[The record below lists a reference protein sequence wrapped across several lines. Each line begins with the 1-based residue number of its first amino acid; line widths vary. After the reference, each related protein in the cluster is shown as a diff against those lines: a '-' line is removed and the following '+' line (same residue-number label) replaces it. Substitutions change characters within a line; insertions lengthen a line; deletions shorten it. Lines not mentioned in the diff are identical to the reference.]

1 MGHHDETHWIM
12 EIPLVREHRISLNN
26 VNGRILDANDNF
38 RWFLKSAT
46 NRDSLSSSQIQ
57 GNSFDVLLIVS
68 ESVRSPRGP

>member
-1 MGHHDETHWIM
+1 M